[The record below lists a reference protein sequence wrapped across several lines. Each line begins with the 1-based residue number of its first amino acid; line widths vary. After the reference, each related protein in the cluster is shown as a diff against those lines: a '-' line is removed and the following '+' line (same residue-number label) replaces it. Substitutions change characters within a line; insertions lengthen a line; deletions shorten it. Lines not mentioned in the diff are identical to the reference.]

1 MSKND
6 YICPEKRYGMNR
18 QLSQS
23 EENYI
28 KAIYAL
34 SESSESI
41 STNLLAER
49 INTKA
54 SSVTDML
61 KKLSEKGFL
70 TYQKYQGCS
79 LTPAGLSIALSIV
92 RKHRLWEVFLVDTL
106 QFGWDEV
113 HEIAEQLEH
122 IQSAQ
127 LTNRLEEFLGFP
139 KVDPHGDPIPNRE
152 GEFETPTVRVNL
164 ASCEIGAKGIVM
176 GVEDGSPE
184 FLQYLNRISLKL
196 GSEIEVI
203 DKLTFDGSLVITI
216 DHRTIQ
222 FSQVVA
228 TKIFVKVSVE

>member
-1 MSKND
+1 MIEMSQKL
-6 YICPEKRYGMNR
+6 P

-23 EENYI
+23 EENHI

-34 SESSESI
+34 SENSTDSI

-49 INTKA
+49 MNTKA

-61 KKLSEKGFL
+61 KKLTDKELL
-70 TYQKYQGCS
+70 TYQKYQGCG
-79 LTPAGLSIALSIV
+79 LTATGLSIALSIV
-92 RKHRLWEVFLVDTL
+92 RKHRLWEVFLVDKL

-122 IQSAQ
+122 IQSTR
-127 LTNRLEEFLGFP
+127 LTNQLEEFLGFP

-152 GEFETPTVRVNL
+152 GIFEAPTVRVSL
-164 ASCEIGAKGIVM
+164 ASCEIGTKGSVM

-184 FLQYLNRISLKL
+184 FLQYLNKIDLKL
-196 GSEIEVI
+196 GSEIGIIE
-203 DKLTFDGSLVITI
+203 KLSFDGSLVITI
-216 DHRTIQ
+216 DHRTMQ

-228 TKIFVKVSVE
+228 SKIFVKITTV

>member
-1 MSKND
+1 MSQKV
-6 YICPEKRYGMNR
+6 P

-34 SESSESI
+34 SENNSESI

-49 INTKA
+49 MNTKA

-61 KKLSEKGFL
+61 KKLTDKGLL

-79 LTPAGLSIALSIV
+79 LTASGLSIALSIV
-92 RKHRLWEVFLVDTL
+92 RKHRLWEVFLVEKL

-122 IQSAQ
+122 IRSVQ
-127 LTNRLEEFLGFP
+127 LTNQLEEFLGFP

-152 GEFETPTVRVNL
+152 GIFEAPTVRVGL
-164 ASCEIGAKGIVM
+164 ASCEIGVKGSVM

-184 FLQYLNRISLKL
+184 FLQYLNKIDLKL

-203 DKLTFDGSLVITI
+203 EKLAFDGSLVITI
-216 DHRTIQ
+216 DQRTIQ

-228 TKIFVKVSVE
+228 SRIFIKVTAG

>member
-1 MSKND
+1 MSQNVL
-6 YICPEKRYGMNR
+6 

-34 SESSESI
+34 SENNLESI

-49 INTKA
+49 MCTKA

-61 KKLSEKGFL
+61 KKLTDKGLL

-79 LTPAGLSIALSIV
+79 LTESGLSIALSIV
-92 RKHRLWEVFLVDTL
+92 RKHRLWEVFLVDKL

-122 IQSAQ
+122 IQSVQ
-127 LTNRLEEFLGFP
+127 LTNRLEEFLEFP

-152 GEFETPTVRVNL
+152 GIFEAPTVRSSL
-164 ASCEIGAKGIVM
+164 ASCDVGAIGSVM

-184 FLQYLNRISLKL
+184 FLQYLNKIELKL

-203 DKLTFDGSLVITI
+203 DKLSFDGSLVISI

-222 FSQVVA
+222 FSQLVA
-228 TKIFVKVSVE
+228 TKIFVKITNA

>member
-1 MSKND
+1 MSQKVL
-6 YICPEKRYGMNR
+6 

-34 SESSESI
+34 SENTSESI

-49 INTKA
+49 MCTKA

-61 KKLSEKGFL
+61 KKLSDKGLL
-70 TYQKYQGCS
+70 TYQKYQGCG
-79 LTPAGLSIALSIV
+79 LTDIGRSMALSIV
-92 RKHRLWEVFLVDTL
+92 RKHRLWEVFLVDKL

-122 IQSAQ
+122 IQSVQ
-127 LTNRLEEFLGFP
+127 LTNRLEEFLEFP

-152 GEFETPTVRVNL
+152 GIFEVPTVRQTL
-164 ASCEIGAKGIVM
+164 ASCEVGAVGSVM

-184 FLQYLNRISLKL
+184 FLQYLNKIELKL

-203 DKLTFDGSLVITI
+203 DKLSFDGSLVISI
-216 DHRTIQ
+216 GNRTIQ
-222 FSQVVA
+222 FSQLVA
-228 TKIFVKVSVE
+228 TKIFVKVTNI

>member
-1 MSKND
+1 MGLKSL
-6 YICPEKRYGMNR
+6 

-34 SESSESI
+34 SENSKEAI

-49 INTKA
+49 MSTKA

-61 KKLSEKGFL
+61 KKLSDKELL
-70 TYQKYQGCS
+70 TYQKYQGCT
-79 LTPAGLSIALSIV
+79 LTQSGLWAALTIV
-92 RKHRLWEVFLVDTL
+92 RKHRLWEVFLVEKL

-122 IQSAQ
+122 IQSVQ

-152 GEFETPTVRVNL
+152 GVFEIPDVRVCL
-164 ASCEIGAKGIVM
+164 SACDAGEKAVVM

-184 FLQYLNRISLKL
+184 FLQYLNRIGLKL
-196 GSEIEVI
+196 GLEMEVL
-203 DKLTFDGSLVITI
+203 DKLSFDGSMMMKI
-216 DHRTIQ
+216 DQQRTIQ
-222 FSQVVA
+222 FSQLVA
-228 TKIFVKVSVE
+228 SKIFVKVIAG

>member
-1 MSKND
+1 MSQKVL
-6 YICPEKRYGMNR
+6 

-34 SESSESI
+34 SETTSESI

-49 INTKA
+49 MCTKA

-61 KKLSEKGFL
+61 KKLSDKELL
-70 TYQKYQGCS
+70 TYQKYQGCG
-79 LTPAGLSIALSIV
+79 LTDIGRSMALSIV
-92 RKHRLWEVFLVDTL
+92 RKHRLWEVFLVDKL

-122 IQSAQ
+122 IQSVQ
-127 LTNRLEEFLGFP
+127 LTNRLEEFLEFP

-152 GEFETPTVRVNL
+152 GVFETPTVRQTL
-164 ASCEIGAKGIVM
+164 ASCEVGAVGSVM

-184 FLQYLNRISLKL
+184 FLQYLNKIELKL

-203 DKLTFDGSLVITI
+203 DKLSFDGSLVISI
-216 DHRTIQ
+216 GNRTIQ
-222 FSQVVA
+222 FSQLVA
-228 TKIFVKVSVE
+228 TKIFVKVTNL

>member
-1 MSKND
+1 MQL
-6 YICPEKRYGMNR
+6 EKR

-34 SESSESI
+34 SETCEDTI

-49 INTKA
+49 MSTKA

-61 KKLSEKGFL
+61 KKLTDKELL

-79 LTPAGLSIALSIV
+79 LTPKGRSIALSIV
-92 RKHRLWEVFLVDTL
+92 RKHRLWEVFLVDKL

-122 IQSAQ
+122 IQSTQ
-127 LTNRLEEFLGFP
+127 LTNRLEAFLGYP
-139 KVDPHGDPIPNRE
+139 KVDPHGDPIPNDD
-152 GEFETPTVRVNL
+152 GVFDTPAVRVNL
-164 ASCEIGAKGIVM
+164 ASCETGSKGIVM

-184 FLQYLNRISLKL
+184 FLQYLNKIDLKL
-196 GSEIEVI
+196 GSEIEI
-203 DKLTFDGSLVITI
+203 LEKLSFDGSLLIAMEK
-216 DHRTIQ
+216 RTIQ
-222 FSQVVA
+222 FSHVVA
-228 TKIFVKVSVE
+228 ARIFIQPYQS